1 MGDDAYGDLYRGMAF
16 YEREAA
22 ARAVRE
28 TRQEWLPLL
37 EEWLAKTDNLIER
50 VMLAGEI
57 RRLRRLLGIITN
69 DDEARRAA
77 TRERV
82 RQHRARKRLGIV
94 LRPRKEPA
102 SPVTA
107 EAIAADLKRQLEV
120 WREIG
125 RMKRQSPDAA

>member
-1 MGDDAYGDLYRGMAF
+1 MTEDAYGGLWRGMTF

-37 EEWLAKTDNLIER
+37 EEWLAKTDNPIEQAI
-50 VMLAGEI
+50 AGAEI
-57 RRLRRLLGIITN
+57 RRLRRLLGVISA
-69 DDEARRAA
+69 DDAEVRHAA

-82 RQHRARKRLGIV
+82 RQHRERKRQGIV

-102 SPVTA
+102 PPVTA
-107 EAIAADLKRQLEV
+107 ETIAVDVKRQAEV
-120 WREIG
+120 RREIEG
-125 RMKRQSPDAA
+125 EAAITEAA

>member
-1 MGDDAYGDLYRGMAF
+1 MTVNAYGGLWRGMTF

-37 EEWLAKTDNLIER
+37 EEWLAKTDNPIEQAI
-50 VMLAGEI
+50 AGAEI
-57 RRLRRLLGIITN
+57 RRLRRLLGVISA
-69 DDEARRAA
+69 DDAEVRHAA

-82 RQHRARKRLGIV
+82 RQHRERKRQGIV

-102 SPVTA
+102 PPVTA
-107 EAIAADLKRQLEV
+107 RDDRRGCKATSRGLARDR
-120 WREIG
+120 G
-125 RMKRQSPDAA
+125 